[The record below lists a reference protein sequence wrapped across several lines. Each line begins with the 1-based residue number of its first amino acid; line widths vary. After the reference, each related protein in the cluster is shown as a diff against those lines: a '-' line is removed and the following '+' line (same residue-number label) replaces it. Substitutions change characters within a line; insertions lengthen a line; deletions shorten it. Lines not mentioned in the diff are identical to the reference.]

1 MKRWKLG
8 ACLILALLLLP
19 WGAWAQDSLS
29 LTVLIEVEG
38 PLPAP
43 WPQQFTVEMAAREAG
58 APMPPGS
65 QDRVYRVSRMGTGTL
80 SLGPL
85 TPTGPGRWSYR
96 VRQIPAGT
104 DCQYDLRE
112 YIWSVAAYWGTQGG
126 LEVAAILRQDG
137 AEEKLSGITW
147 INRAVLQPEPSPG
160 PTGGGETPGPTGG
173 GETPGP
179 TGGRVTPTPSGRRP
193 TPTPSARRTTPAPS
207 GGRGGLTATGVE
219 DLWPYYLGG
228 AALLLGIGLWL
239 FFLLRRKED
248 DP

>member
-1 MKRWKLG
+1 M
-8 ACLILALLLLP
+8 
-19 WGAWAQDSLS
+19 
-29 LTVLIEVEG
+29 
-38 PLPAP
+38 
-43 WPQQFTVEMAAREAG
+43 
-58 APMPPGS
+58 
-65 QDRVYRVSRMGTGTL
+65 
-80 SLGPL
+80 
-85 TPTGPGRWSYR
+85 
-96 VRQIPAGT
+96 
-104 DCQYDLRE
+104 
-112 YIWSVAAYWGTQGG
+112 GTQGG

-147 INRAVLQPEPSPG
+147 INRAVLQPEPS
-160 PTGGGETPGPTGG
+160 
-173 GETPGP
+173 PGP

>member
-43 WPQQFTVEMAAREAG
+43 EAG

-65 QDRVYRVSRMGTGTL
+65 QDRVYRASRMGTGPL

-96 VRQIPAGT
+96 VRQLSTGT
-104 DCQYDLRE
+104 DCRYDLRE
-112 YIWSVAAYWGTQGG
+112 YIWSVTAYWGTQGG

-179 TGGRVTPTPSGRRP
+179 TGGGEPPR
-193 TPTPSARRTTPAPS
+193 AHRRT
-207 GGRGGLTATGVE
+207 G
-219 DLWPYYLGG
+219 YYYAFRQ
-228 AALLLGIGLWL
+228 AAYPHP
-239 FFLLRRKED
+239 FR
-248 DP
+248 